1 MYAFLFPLL
10 ITCLPPL
17 ILLDLVILL
26 VFLELN
32 LEIPRYSIFGAGA

>member
-1 MYAFLFPLL
+1 MYAFLFSLL

-26 VFLELN
+26 VFLKLN
-32 LEIPRYSIFGAGA
+32 LETPRNSVLGVGA